1 MQEFEI
7 LLTKQQGS
15 LGFTLQKE
23 DESVLGHY
31 VRALVRE
38 PATSDGR
45 IQAGDKIIAVNDVP
59 ITSLTHEQAV
69 IFLRQAPDTVKL
81 RLYRDGSQT
90 PVSALSPN
98 GPEYK
103 IYMGNTLTKKNRA
116 LLRPEAI
123 NLLSDLAYKKNSV
136 PNNQVCNN
144 SNNSSFQSSPNQ
156 NTSPRR
162 LRKIMPQHKTTSSED
177 QSTLVIIFF
186 YFYFKNNNF

>member
-1 MQEFEI
+1 M
-7 LLTKQQGS
+7 
-15 LGFTLQKE
+15 
-23 DESVLGHY
+23 
-31 VRALVRE
+31 RALVRE

-45 IQAGDKIIAVNDVP
+45 IRAGGKIIAVNDVP

-69 IFLRQAPDTVKL
+69 IFLRQAPDSVKL

-103 IYMGNTLTKKNRA
+103 IYTGNTLTKKNRA

-123 NLLSDLAYKKNSV
+123 NLLSDLAYKKNAL
-136 PNNQVCNN
+136 PANQVCNN
-144 SNNSSFQSSPNQ
+144 SNSSSFQSSPHQ

-162 LRKIMPQHKTTSSED
+162 LKKIFPQHKNHSSED
-177 QSTLVIIFF
+177 QSTLVITYKIT
-186 YFYFKNNNF
+186 